1 MGNLMDAST
10 LRAGET
16 PEQGAGGAGE
26 VPRDGKV
33 GHLLSSC
40 LGRQ

>member
-1 MGNLMDAST
+1 MNDNT

-16 PEQGAGGAGE
+16 PEEGAG
-26 VPRDGKV
+26 VQPRDGKV